1 MTKVLISWKGINAR
15 ISSDPKEAIKQISFL
30 TQMAQEDLKSGKLKD
45 WGVFAGG
52 NAGYAIFEGNEIDL
66 AMELGK
72 YNPYFDIET
81 HMVLSADQ
89 QMEIIKKRMQNT
101 PK

>member
-1 MTKVLISWKGINAR
+1 MTKILISWKGINAR
-15 ISSDPKEAIKQISFL
+15 ISADPKEAIKQISSL

-52 NAGYAIFEGNEIDL
+52 SAGYAIFEGNEIDL
-66 AMELGK
+66 AMEMGK

-81 HMVLSADQ
+81 HMVLSARSKFLL
-89 QMEIIKKRMQNT
+89 KKDLLEM
-101 PK
+101 

>member
-15 ISSDPKEAIKQISFL
+15 ISADPKEAIKQISFL

-52 NAGYAIFEGNEIDL
+52 SAGYVIFEGNEVDL

-72 YNPYFDIET
+72 YNPYFDFET

>member
-1 MTKVLISWKGINAR
+1 LLEAAR
-15 ISSDPKEAIKQISFL
+15 GTRFL
-30 TQMAQEDLKSGKLKD
+30 RET
-45 WGVFAGG
+45 V
-52 NAGYAIFEGNEIDL
+52 DL

-72 YNPYFDIET
+72 YNPYFDFET